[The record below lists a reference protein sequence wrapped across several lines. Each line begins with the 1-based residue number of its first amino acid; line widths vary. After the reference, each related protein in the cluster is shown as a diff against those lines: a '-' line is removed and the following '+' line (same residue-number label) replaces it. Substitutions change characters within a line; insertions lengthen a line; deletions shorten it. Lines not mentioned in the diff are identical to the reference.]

1 MRLAFFGDVV
11 GRSGRE
17 GLGRHLP
24 ALRRRLSL
32 EFVTVNA
39 ENAAAGFGITENT
52 ARELFEA
59 GADCLTL
66 GNHSW
71 DQKEALT
78 FIVREPRLIRPL
90 NYPALSDAPGR
101 GAQLFTTDLG
111 RRVLVINLLGRVHM
125 DPLDDPFAAVDRE
138 LEACPLGVAADAIVV
153 DMHCEATSE
162 KMAMG
167 HFCDGRASLVVG
179 THTHVPTADQ
189 QVLPGGTAYMTDA
202 GACADY
208 DSVIGNQKEEPL
220 RRFTTRISQGR
231 FKPAEGE
238 ATICG
243 LFVETDEA
251 TGLARRIEP
260 IRLGGRLTQTEPQV
274 EAVKASGPRVSA
286 ARAH

>member
-1 MRLAFFGDVV
+1 LRLAFFGDVV

-17 GLGRHLP
+17 GLAQHLP
-24 ALRRRLSL
+24 PLRRRLGL
-32 EFVTVNA
+32 EFVAVNA
-39 ENAAAGFGITENT
+39 ENAAAGFGIPENT
-52 ARELFEA
+52 ARELFAA

-78 FIVREPRLIRPL
+78 YIVREPRLIRPL
-90 NYPALSDAPGR
+90 NYPILSDAPGR
-101 GAQLFTTDLG
+101 GAQLFETESG
-111 RRVLVINLLGRVHM
+111 HRVLVTNLLGRVHM
-125 DPLDDPFAAVDRE
+125 DAMDDPFAAVDRE
-138 LEACPLGVAADAIVV
+138 LEACPLGAAADAILV

-238 ATICG
+238 ATVCG
-243 LFVETDEA
+243 LYLETDEV

-260 IRLGGRLTQTEPQV
+260 IRLGGRLTQTTPQV
-274 EAVKASGPRVSA
+274 EVVKA
-286 ARAH
+286 